1 MFTDPELTVES
12 ENDRHVDEITE
23 EHRGVNILDE
33 QRLTTIST
41 EINQRTEKRRTPS
54 KRDHLDLLLS
64 PL

>member
-54 KRDHLDLLLS
+54 K
-64 PL
+64 